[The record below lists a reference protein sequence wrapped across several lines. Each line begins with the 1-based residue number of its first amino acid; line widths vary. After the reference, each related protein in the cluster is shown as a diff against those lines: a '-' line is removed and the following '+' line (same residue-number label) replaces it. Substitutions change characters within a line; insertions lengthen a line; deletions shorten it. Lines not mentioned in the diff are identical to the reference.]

1 MYIHYSGYL
10 GTLISKLLS
19 QPERVAK
26 STVFAISS
34 MVRNMPAALDAFD
47 NLHGYNTLSTKLAL
61 SSLGPLQKA
70 ILAFYNDLIEQ
81 DVQVTILLPYLAKG
95 VSISCINL
103 TWLQLAEAKIL
114 AGTGIPVPAKFF
126 PSYAFLRRWL
136 KKSKTHFK
144 GWQLMRFGGDQNNI
158 CIWGPS
164 LE

>member
-1 MYIHYSGYL
+1 MYVHYSGYL

-103 TWLQLAEAKIL
+103 TWLELAEAKIL
-114 AGTGIPVPAKFF
+114 AGTGIPVPAKS
-126 PSYAFLRRWL
+126 PFLCLFASLAQKVKNKFQGLAIDEIWWR
-136 KKSKTHFK
+136 SK
-144 GWQLMRFGGDQNNI
+144 
-158 CIWGPS
+158 
-164 LE
+164 

>member
-1 MYIHYSGYL
+1 MYIYYSGYL

-103 TWLQLAEAKIL
+103 T
-114 AGTGIPVPAKFF
+114 
-126 PSYAFLRRWL
+126 
-136 KKSKTHFK
+136 
-144 GWQLMRFGGDQNNI
+144 
-158 CIWGPS
+158 
-164 LE
+164 